1 VKHWWA
7 YLLLFCFKKNHSET
21 WMDSPLKKSEPN
33 FGGFIFYFLFQKKI
47 VQSETLVGSPVFQ
60 EQVIKSE
67 TLVGSPFIF
76 LFQENS
82 SM

>member
-1 VKHWWA
+1 VG
-7 YLLLFCFKKNHSET
+7 S
-21 WMDSPLKKSEPN
+21 S
-33 FGGFIFYFLFQKKI
+33 FIFYFKKI

-67 TLVGSPFIF
+67 TLVGSPFIR

-82 SM
+82 SQ

>member
-1 VKHWWA
+1 LDGLTFKKIRAKLWWVH
-7 YLLLFCFKKNHSET
+7 LLF
-21 WMDSPLKKSEPN
+21 
-33 FGGFIFYFLFQKKI
+33 FISKI

-67 TLVGSPFIF
+67 TLVGSPFIC

-82 SM
+82 SQ

>member
-1 VKHWWA
+1 MKHWWA
-7 YLLLFCFKKNHSET
+7 YLLFFCEKKNHSET
-21 WMDSPLKKSEPN
+21 WMDSPLKKIRAKLWWVHLL
-33 FGGFIFYFLFQKKI
+33 FFISKKI

-67 TLVGSPFIF
+67 TLVGSPFIR

-82 SM
+82 SQ